1 MIIKLILF
9 AAGIISLLVLFLFQN
24 ALTKPIYNKMSN
36 MWQDDTQGRT
46 LANYIVWF
54 MTLIGFLLGLYI

>member
-1 MIIKLILF
+1 MIVKVILF
-9 AAGIISLLVLFLFQN
+9 ATGIISLLVLFFFQN

-36 MWQDDTQGRT
+36 VWQDDAQGRA